1 MILKEYEKLPEEL
14 KNEEVKKYY
23 EILSKKK
30 ISLFFKRLF
39 DIIFSLILLIIVF
52 PFILIL
58 GIIIKCDS
66 KGPVFYKQERVTMY
80 GRKFKIYKFRTMV
93 QNADKIGN
101 LVTSKD
107 DNRITK
113 VGSKIRK
120 LRIDELPQ
128 LINILK
134 GDMSFVGTRPE
145 VEKYVNAYSDEMKA
159 TLLMRAGVTSTASI
173 SYKDEDEIIAK
184 YQKLG
189 ENTDDIYIKRVL
201 SKKMKYNL
209 EYIEKFNILNDIKI
223 CFKTVIGVLK

>member
-1 MILKEYEKLPEEL
+1 MILKKYEDLPENL
-14 KNEEVKKYY
+14 KNTEVKKYY
-23 EILSKKK
+23 DILSKKR
-30 ISLFFKRLF
+30 ISLFFKRFF
-39 DIIFSLILLIIVF
+39 DILFSFILLVLIF
-52 PFILIL
+52 PFIIIL

-66 KGPVFYKQERVTMY
+66 KGPIFYKQERITMY

-145 VEKYVNAYSDEMKA
+145 VEKYVNAYSNEMKA

-201 SKKMKYNL
+201 SEKMKYNL

-223 CFKTVIGVLK
+223 CFKTVTKVL

>member
-1 MILKEYEKLPEEL
+1 MILKKYEKLPEEL

-66 KGPVFYKQERVTMY
+66 KGPIFYKQERITMY

-145 VEKYVNAYSDEMKA
+145 VEKYVNAYSNEMKA

-201 SKKMKYNL
+201 SEKMKYNL

-223 CFKTVIGVLK
+223 CFKTVTKVL

>member
-1 MILKEYEKLPEEL
+1 MIFKKYEDLPENL
-14 KNEEVKKYY
+14 KNAEVKTYY
-23 EILSKKK
+23 DILSKKR
-30 ISLFFKRLF
+30 ISLFFKRFF
-39 DIIFSLILLIIVF
+39 DILFSCVLLVLVF
-52 PFILIL
+52 PFIIIL

-66 KGPVFYKQERVTMY
+66 KGPIFYKQERITMY

-159 TLLMRAGVTSTASI
+159 TLLMRAGVTSIASI

-184 YQKLG
+184 YQNLG

-201 SKKMKYNL
+201 QIFL
-209 EYIEKFNILNDIKI
+209 EFYSLP
-223 CFKTVIGVLK
+223 

>member
-1 MILKEYEKLPEEL
+1 MILKKYEDLPENL
-14 KNEEVKKYY
+14 KNNEVKKYY
-23 EILSKKK
+23 DILSKKR
-30 ISLFFKRLF
+30 ISLFFKRFF
-39 DIIFSLILLIIVF
+39 DILFSFILLVLVF
-52 PFILIL
+52 PFIIIL

-66 KGPVFYKQERVTMY
+66 KGPVFYKQERITMY

-159 TLLMRAGVTSTASI
+159 TLLMRAGVTSIASI

-184 YQKLG
+184 YQALG
-189 ENTDDIYIKRVL
+189 ENTDDIYVSKVL
-201 SKKMKYNL
+201 PEKMKYNL
-209 EYIEKFNILNDIKI
+209 EYIEKFNIISDIKI